1 MAAEESVQGMP
12 ETVLRSPNSILNTR
26 GRAMKPFHI
35 CYSLLA
41 SYFGPTDD
49 TIQRKR
55 PKVSQHPRLPAQK
68 VYAYTQPRTARRT
81 NIHPPLTRQLRPYPP
96 FDGVGGERRGRE
108 GAAFSNQRW
117 RRPRRRRGMGL
128 GGKQEELR
136 THESREQGSNLGP
149 LQIEIVSRS
158 DLPRRPRST
167 ERRGLLQS

>member
-12 ETVLRSPNSILNTR
+12 ETVLHYPNSILNSR
-26 GRAMKPFHI
+26 GRSMKPFHI
-35 CYSLLA
+35 FDSLLA
-41 SYFGPTDD
+41 SHFGPTD

-55 PKVSQHPRLPAQK
+55 PKSFPASSSTRPK
-68 VYAYTQPRTARRT
+68 SVRIYATVRARRT

-117 RRPRRRRGMGL
+117 RRPRWRRGMGL

-136 THESREQGSNLGP
+136 THERAGIKSRPIAN
-149 LQIEIVSRS
+149 
-158 DLPRRPRST
+158 
-167 ERRGLLQS
+167 